1 MEFKLTADYVGISE
15 DDENFGLFYTLVADE
30 AFEKLAKELIKAG
43 ELKLSDENG
52 YYPDEV
58 EDWFFDH
65 SRITEF
71 GATAKEIYNPTIS
84 KEDIMVKCKETREA
98 LVNGVKFTVTATR
111 SMDKMYKNKEA
122 KKLLKK
128 DGVVND

>member
-15 DDENFGLFYTLVADE
+15 DSETFGLFYTLVEDE

-43 ELKLSDENG
+43 ELKLSDKKG

-58 EDWFFDH
+58 EDWFIDH

-71 GATAKEIYNPTIS
+71 GATAREIYNPTIS
-84 KEDIMVKCKETREA
+84 REDIRIKCTETREA
-98 LVNGVKFTVTATR
+98 LVNGLKFTVTATD
-111 SMDKMYKNKEA
+111 SMDEMYKNTEA
-122 KKLLKK
+122 KKMLKR
-128 DGVVND
+128 G